1 MKILLI
7 TGCAAI
13 LVGSLDPLE
22 GSVLIVIG
30 SALVTLRAFLDPT
43 ALPTRKYWLTAL
55 LLNVVG
61 VIALFVLSAF
71 GGVGGKNGHSWWW
84 ALFVLPYP
92 LGWFMAL
99 GWIFRA
105 VWRGIRHWLQGLRTA
120 QS

>member
-1 MKILLI
+1 MKILLV

-13 LVGSLDPLE
+13 LLGSLDPLE

-30 SALVTLRAFLDPT
+30 SALVTLRSFLDP
-43 ALPTRKYWLTAL
+43 AAFPTRKYWVTAL

-71 GGVGGKNGHSWWW
+71 GGVGGENGHSWWW

-92 LGWFMAL
+92 VGWVMAL
-99 GWIFRA
+99 AWIIGAMR
-105 VWRGIRHWLQGLRTA
+105 RGTKQWWQTRRVRRP
-120 QS
+120 